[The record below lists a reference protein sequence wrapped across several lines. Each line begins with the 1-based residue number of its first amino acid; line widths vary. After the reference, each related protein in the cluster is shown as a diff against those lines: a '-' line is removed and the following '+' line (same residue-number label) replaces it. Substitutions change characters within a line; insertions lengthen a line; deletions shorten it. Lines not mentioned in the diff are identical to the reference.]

1 MAPRR
6 QYIQPLSP
14 IAVWA
19 RRLAFFSIPVA
30 LLAIIVERAGIFEI
44 YPVLATFGASLV
56 LAGLAILCGFLSLA
70 VIWFTGDS
78 GSGRAIIAIL
88 LGILVLAYPGYLG
101 AKAYKL
107 PAIYDITT
115 DPYDPPRF
123 EAVARLR
130 GRDANPVA
138 YPGLATFNMQR
149 QAWPD
154 IEPVDTQVNAQV
166 TFDTIRT
173 IVEKHKWRV
182 VDLRPPQQQT
192 RREGRIEAI
201 AQSPIMGFRD
211 DVVIRVRPTGNAS
224 ARVDVRSSSR
234 YGFLDFGANASRV
247 TALLEE
253 IDDAA
258 APDKIERAARRA
270 AARAAQQQKQLQEKA
285 AAEKAAREKDQPA
298 RR

>member
-14 IAVWA
+14 FAVWA
-19 RRLAFFSIPVA
+19 RRLALFSIPVA
-30 LLAIIVERAGIFEI
+30 LLAIIVERAGISEI

-56 LAGLAILCGFLSLA
+56 LAALGVVLGFLSLA

-78 GSGRAIIAIL
+78 GAGRAIVAIL
-88 LGILVLAYPGYLG
+88 LGLMVLAYPGYLG

-130 GRDANPVA
+130 GRDANPVT
-138 YPGLATFNMQR
+138 YPGLATFNQQR
-149 QAWPD
+149 QTWPD
-154 IEPVDTQVNAQV
+154 IEPIDTQVNAQV

-173 IVEKHKWRV
+173 IVDKHKWRV
-182 VDLRPPQQQT
+182 VDARPPQQQT

-201 AQSPIMGFRD
+201 ALSPIMGFRD
-211 DVVIRVRPTGNAS
+211 DLVIRVRPTGNAS
-224 ARVDVRSSSR
+224 ARVDVRSSAR
-234 YGFLDFGANASRV
+234 HGFHDFGGNASRV
-247 TALLEE
+247 AALLEE

-258 APDKIERAARRA
+258 SPDKIERAARRA
-270 AARAAQQQKQLQEKA
+270 ARQAQQKQQKQKPA
-285 AAEKAAREKDQPA
+285 AAQPA
-298 RR
+298 KK

>member
-6 QYIQPLSP
+6 QFVQPKSP

-19 RRLAFFSIPVA
+19 RRFALFSIPVA
-30 LLAIIVERAGIFEI
+30 LLAVIFERTGIFEI

-56 LAGLAILCGFLSLA
+56 LAGLAVLLGFLSLI
-70 VIWFTGDS
+70 VIWFNGDS
-78 GSGRAIIAIL
+78 GAGHAVIAIL
-88 LGILVLAYPGYLG
+88 VGLMLLAYPGYLG
-101 AKAYKL
+101 TKAYRL
-107 PAIYDITT
+107 PAIHDVTT

-130 GRDANPVA
+130 GRDANPVV
-138 YPGLATFNMQR
+138 YSGLATFNQQR
-149 QAWPD
+149 RAWPD
-154 IEPVDTQVNAQV
+154 IEPVDTQVNAQAAYDTAMAIV
-166 TFDTIRT
+166 TKR
-173 IVEKHKWRV
+173 KWRI
-182 VDLRPPQQQT
+182 VDARPPQQAT

-234 YGFLDFGANASRV
+234 YGFHDFGDNASRV
-247 TALLEE
+247 TALIEE

-270 AARAAQQQKQLQEKA
+270 AARAAQQQKQQEKPA
-285 AAEKAAREKDQPA
+285 AQPA
-298 RR
+298 KR

>member
-6 QYIQPLSP
+6 PYVQPLSS

-30 LLAIIVERAGIFEI
+30 LLAVIVERTGIFEI

-56 LAGLAILCGFLSLA
+56 LAGLAVLLGLLALA

-78 GSGRAIIAIL
+78 GAGRAVIAIV
-88 LGILVLAYPGYLG
+88 LGLMLLAYPGYLG
-101 AKAYKL
+101 AKAYRL
-107 PAIYDITT
+107 PQIYDVTT

-138 YPGLATFNMQR
+138 YPGLATYSQQR

-154 IEPVDTQVNAQV
+154 IEPIDTQVNAQV
-166 TFDTIRT
+166 TYDTAMA
-173 IVEKHKWRV
+173 IVTKHKWRV
-182 VDLRPPQQQT
+182 VDARPPQQAS

-211 DVVIRVRPTGNAS
+211 DVVIRIRPTGNAS
-224 ARVDVRSSSR
+224 ARFDVRSSSR
-234 YGFLDFGANASRV
+234 YGFLEFGDIASRF
-247 TALLEE
+247 TNLIDD

-258 APDKIERAARRA
+258 SPDKIERAARRA
-270 AARAAQQQKQLQEKA
+270 AARAAQQQKLLREKA
-285 AAEKAAREKDQPA
+285 AAEKAAREKNQPA

>member
-6 QYIQPLSP
+6 QYVQPFSP

-19 RRLAFFSIPVA
+19 RRFAFFSIPVA
-30 LLAIIVERAGIFEI
+30 LLAVIVERTGIFEI
-44 YPVLATFGASLV
+44 YPVLATFGAALV
-56 LAGLAILCGFLSLA
+56 LAGLAVLLGFLALI
-70 VIWFTGDS
+70 VIWFTGD
-78 GSGRAIIAIL
+78 GGAGRAVIAIL
-88 LGILVLAYPGYLG
+88 LGLMLLAYPGYLG
-101 AKAYKL
+101 AKAYRL

-130 GRDANPVA
+130 GRDANPVS
-138 YPGLATFNMQR
+138 YPGLATFNQQR
-149 QAWPD
+149 RTWPD
-154 IEPVDTQVNAQV
+154 IEPVDTQVNALTTYDTAMAIV
-166 TFDTIRT
+166 T
-173 IVEKHKWRV
+173 KHKWRI
-182 VDLRPPQQQT
+182 VDARPPQQAT

-234 YGFLDFGANASRV
+234 YGFHDFGANASRV
-247 TALLEE
+247 TALIDE

-258 APDKIERAARRA
+258 SPDKIERAARRA
-270 AARAAQQQKQLQEKA
+270 ARQAQQKQQQQQQQKPA
-285 AAEKAAREKDQPA
+285 ANQPA
-298 RR
+298 KR